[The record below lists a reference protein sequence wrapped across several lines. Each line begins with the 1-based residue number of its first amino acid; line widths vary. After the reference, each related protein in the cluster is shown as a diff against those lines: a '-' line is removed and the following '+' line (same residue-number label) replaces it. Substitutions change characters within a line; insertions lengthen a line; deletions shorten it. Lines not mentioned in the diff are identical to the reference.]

1 MFFFRDA
8 ARRFRSLRDGFVLRG
23 LGNKKRECEKECE
36 REKERE
42 TASIDV
48 FSRQIV
54 YQQKKRERERER
66 EREKHPLI

>member
-1 MFFFRDA
+1 MLFFFRDA

-54 YQQKKRERERER
+54 YQQKKRERERE
-66 EREKHPLI
+66 KHPLI